1 MNKGLILSIAL
12 LLPTLTGPA
21 AALELFGVA
30 LESTSR
36 DELRDATRDA
46 GLVLLREGGEDNWFD
61 VYDSSTVLG
70 GSTRF
75 YLGFVKKDQRFA
87 FAEYEFRGLNRKQ
100 LLHSLKLKYGKAEVR
115 GGRYVSDRSYHWQR
129 DGIRIELSS
138 DWQNY
143 KTRLIYLIPQ
153 NMSDLLAERS
163 AFNSQQ
169 QAQTEQVSL
178 Y

>member
-1 MNKGLILSIAL
+1 MNKGLLLLSAL
-12 LLPTLTGPA
+12 LLSALAAPA
-21 AALELFGVA
+21 TALELFGVA

-36 DELRDATRDA
+36 AQLRAATTKA
-46 GLVLLREGGEDNWFD
+46 GLVLVREGGEDNWFD
-61 VYDSSTVLG
+61 VYDSSTALA

-87 FAEYEFRGLNRKQ
+87 FAEYEFRGLSQKQ
-100 LLHSLKLKYGKAEVR
+100 LLHNLTRKYGKAEVQR
-115 GGRYVSDRSYHWQR
+115 GRFVSDRIYRWQR
-129 DGIRIELSS
+129 DGIRIELSA

-143 KTRLIYLIPQ
+143 KTRLTYLNPQ

-163 AFNSQQ
+163 AYNSQQ
-169 QAQTEQVSL
+169 QAETEQVSL

>member
-1 MNKGLILSIAL
+1 MNKGLRLLFVL
-12 LLPTLTGPA
+12 LLLVVSVPTP
-21 AALELFGVA
+21 ALELFGVV
-30 LESTSR
+30 LETSSR
-36 DELRDATRDA
+36 DELRAATRDA

-75 YLGFVKKDQRFA
+75 YLGFVKQDLRFA

-100 LLHSLKLKYGKAEVR
+100 LLHHLKRKYGKAEVR

-143 KTRLIYLIPQ
+143 KTRLTYLIPQ

-163 AFNSQQ
+163 AYNSQQ
-169 QAQTEQVSL
+169 QAEIEQVSL